1 MEIESESVYRQKI
14 KVLHYGAPPITYGS
28 PSFYKFV
35 KSMLSEGRMKAIP
48 SFYPDIFDVEYFGWI
63 KRAFYKVSTK
73 KVYLLDFPI
82 LISTLVKKA
91 VDKDLIITLGFP
103 AIIELLILIFI
114 AKIRNIPIFV
124 RDTHWY
130 WPQTRISRFIWPIY
144 FKLLK
149 LVDGIIYPGLASYNY
164 WRRYGL
170 ERVYIVHYYALEAT
184 MMECNLSREE
194 ARRILN
200 IRNYEIVVLYLGRLV
215 KKKGVDVIIL
225 AFSRLIK
232 ENPTLN
238 VKLLIA
244 GDGPERKR
252 LEEISNQLKLTDKV
266 VFLGAVPEEIKKC
279 IYKAADIFIYV
290 PIVTEI
296 PEEWPIAPLEAM
308 SLGIPTI
315 VSTAVGSLPDILH
328 GVVAVKWGDV
338 EELYKAMREIIE
350 NRMLKDYLGKVAFHT
365 YKTLASEIR
374 VKIELL
380 DAIIDSLKRRYER

>member
-1 MEIESESVYRQKI
+1 MYRRKI

-35 KSMLSEGRMKAIP
+35 KSILSEDRMKAIP
-48 SFYPDIFDVEYFGWI
+48 SLYPDIFDVEYFGWI
-63 KRAFYKVSTK
+63 KRAFYKISLK
-73 KVYLLDFPI
+73 KVYLIDFPI

-103 AIIELLILIFI
+103 AIIEFIILTFI

-130 WPQTRISRFIWPIY
+130 WPQTKISRFIWPIY

-149 LVDGIIYPGLASYNY
+149 LVDGIICPGLASYNY

-170 ERVYIVHYYALEAT
+170 EKVYIVHYYALEAT

-194 ARRILN
+194 IRRILN
-200 IRNYEIVVLYLGRLV
+200 IRNDEIVVLYLGRLV

-232 ENPTLN
+232 EDPTLN

-252 LEEISNQLKLTDKV
+252 LEEMSDQLKLTDKV

-279 IYKAADIFIYV
+279 IYKVADIFIYV
-290 PIVTEI
+290 PIVMEI

-315 VSTAVGSLPDILH
+315 VSTAVGSIPDVLH
-328 GVVAVKWGDV
+328 GVLPVKWGNV

-350 NRMLKDYLGKVAFHT
+350 NERLKNYLSKVAFHI
-365 YKTLASEIR
+365 YKTLVSEIR
-374 VKIELL
+374 VKKELL
-380 DAIIDSLKRRYER
+380 DAMINSLKRRYEL

>member
-1 MEIESESVYRQKI
+1 
-14 KVLHYGAPPITYGS
+14 
-28 PSFYKFV
+28 
-35 KSMLSEGRMKAIP
+35 
-48 SFYPDIFDVEYFGWI
+48 
-63 KRAFYKVSTK
+63 
-73 KVYLLDFPI
+73 
-82 LISTLVKKA
+82 
-91 VDKDLIITLGFP
+91 
-103 AIIELLILIFI
+103 
-114 AKIRNIPIFV
+114 
-124 RDTHWY
+124 
-130 WPQTRISRFIWPIY
+130 
-144 FKLLK
+144 
-149 LVDGIIYPGLASYNY
+149 
-164 WRRYGL
+164 
-170 ERVYIVHYYALEAT
+170 

-200 IRNYEIVVLYLGRLV
+200 IRNDEIVVLYLGRLV

>member
-48 SFYPDIFDVEYFGWI
+48 SFYPDIFDVEYFVWI

-73 KVYLLDFPI
+73 KVYLLDLPI

-149 LVDGIIYPGLASYNY
+149 LVDGIICPGLASYNY

-170 ERVYIVHYYALEAT
+170 ERVYVVHYYALEAT

-200 IRNYEIVVLYLGRLV
+200 IRNDEIVVLYLGRLV

-266 VFLGAVPEEIKKC
+266 VLLGVVPEEIKKC
-279 IYKAADIFIYV
+279 IYKATDIFIYV

-328 GVVAVKWGDV
+328 GVVAVKWGDI